1 MAEYVIRIINDTQ
14 RSQKRA
20 IANSG
25 GGNNQDT
32 TPQKDKDSDSTSKA
46 LVKGYV
52 AYKHYVSPFVK
63 QAISYQIGT
72 VALNTG
78 RVEEQQKLQFAYNV
92 GSKALSLA
100 ESVAIGA
107 MVGNVG
113 GAIVG
118 GTVSL
123 VTMGVSFVQKYETLA
138 KQRSLEDITLGLQN
152 ARAGGSPS
160 AYNGSRS

>member
-14 RSQKRA
+14 KSKKRA

-25 GGNNQDT
+25 GGNSQDT
-32 TPQKDKDSDSTSKA
+32 TPKKSDEVSRKEA

-92 GSKALSLA
+92 GTKALSFA
-100 ESVAIGA
+100 ESVAIGG

-123 VTMGVSFVQKYETLA
+123 VTMGVSFVQKYETLS